1 MLLLSSPHLL
11 LLLLLPALHLCS
23 FLPSTTA
30 TSTTAGA
37 SAFAPPRKTPVM
49 AWNAWNTFST
59 NGKPMRGG
67 RSEYQSV
74 AEAMIESGMV
84 AAGYT
89 LVSTVCTGWIGRDP
103 ITHALQENLTAWP
116 GGMKVRKSTRDARER
131 RETREKRT
139 YT

>member
-1 MLLLSSPHLL
+1 
-11 LLLLLPALHLCS
+11 
-23 FLPSTTA
+23 
-30 TSTTAGA
+30 
-37 SAFAPPRKTPVM
+37 M

-116 GGMKVRKSTRDARER
+116 GGMKVRKSTREERER

>member
-1 MLLLSSPHLL
+1 MLLRSSPHLVL

-30 TSTTAGA
+30 TTAGA

-116 GGMKVRKSTRDARER
+116 GGMKVRKSTREERER